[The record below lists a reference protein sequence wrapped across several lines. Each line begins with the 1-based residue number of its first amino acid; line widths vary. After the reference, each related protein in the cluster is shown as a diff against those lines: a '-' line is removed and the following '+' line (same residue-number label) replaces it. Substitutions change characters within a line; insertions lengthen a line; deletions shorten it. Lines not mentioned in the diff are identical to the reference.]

1 MTTKRRK
8 RKKRRSGIKIRRE
21 TLHDL
26 CLLGFVLVC
35 AVILFAVSQT
45 LLRSYV
51 KKHDDGKILSGVYVG
66 NTDVSRMS
74 SSEAMEAVQKEI
86 TNYGAIVVTVEI
98 AEGKEIEATL
108 QELGLSSPTLKD
120 AVEDAV
126 QYGRKGNTTQSY
138 KLIKKAEK
146 KKLEHHIPLEY
157 EVEQQAASKVL
168 TSRAQEVLDV
178 PVDAAIVQGPEG
190 IQVTEAQKGEV
201 LNTEKTIENLNQF
214 LNEDWDG
221 RPGNIQA
228 VIEKK
233 DAPVTAEDLAGLTDI
248 LGSFTTYYGESGEG
262 RTQNVETA
270 AKHLNGILLRPGE
283 EQSANE
289 AMEPYTFENGY
300 AEADSYESNTVVQTM
315 GGGICQVS
323 STLYN
328 ALLYAELEIV
338 ERYPH
343 SMLVSYV
350 EPSKDAA
357 IADDQLDLVF
367 KNNLNSPVYIQAV
380 LEEGNLTFNIY
391 GKETRSP
398 GRTLAF
404 ISESEESED
413 TSGKRFTATENY
425 IGYLALQSY
434 AHPEITAQLWKVVTE
449 DGQEV
454 SRDVINYSQYMAAP
468 ETYGVGVL
476 SDDPAE
482 TDKMNSAIMTQDE
495 ETIRNTM
502 NEILYGPAET
512 ETDYEEPNYEEPN
525 YEEPDYGESEY

>member
-1 MTTKRRK
+1 MAAKRKRR
-8 RKKRRSGIKIRRE
+8 RRRHKIRQE
-21 TLHDL
+21 TLRDL

-35 AVILFAVSQT
+35 AVILFAVSQI
-45 LLRSYV
+45 LLRGYV

-66 NTDVSRMS
+66 NTNVSRMNS
-74 SSEAMEAVQKEI
+74 KEALEAVQKEI
-86 TNYGAIVVTVEI
+86 TNSGAVMITVDI
-98 AEGKEIEATL
+98 AEGKTIEASL
-108 QELGLSSPTLKD
+108 QEMGLSVPTLKD
-120 AVEDAV
+120 AVEEAV
-126 QYGRKGNTTQSY
+126 KYGKKGSTTQSY

-157 EVEQQAASKVL
+157 EIDEQAASEIL
-168 TSRAQEVLDV
+168 TSRAKELLDV
-178 PVDAAIVQGPEG
+178 PVNAAIVQGPEG
-190 IQVTEAQKGEV
+190 IQVTESKEGEV
-201 LNTEKTIENLNQF
+201 LNTERTIENLNQF
-214 LNEDWDG
+214 LNENWDG
-221 RPGNIQA
+221 RPGTIKA
-228 VIEKK
+228 IIEKQ
-233 DAPVTAEDLAGLTDI
+233 DAPVTAEELAGLTDL
-248 LGSFTTYYGESGEG
+248 LGSYTTYYGESGDG
-262 RTQNVETA
+262 RMQNVETGA
-270 AKHLNGILLRPGE
+270 NHLNGILLQPGE

-289 AMEPYTFENGY
+289 AMEPYTLENGY

-357 IADDQLDLVF
+357 IADDLLDLVF
-367 KNNLNSPVYIQAV
+367 KNNLDSPVYIQAV
-380 LEEGNLTFNIY
+380 LADGNLTFNIY

-398 GRTLAF
+398 GRELAF
-404 ISESEESED
+404 ISDSTESED
-413 TSGKRFTATENY
+413 TEGKRFVATENY
-425 IGYLALQSY
+425 IGYMAIQSY

-476 SDDPAE
+476 SDDPAQTE
-482 TDKMNSAIMTQDE
+482 RMNSAILTQDE
-495 ETIRNTM
+495 ETIQNTM
-502 NEILYGPAET
+502 NEILYGPADTGTDTVNVEAET
-512 ETDYEEPNYEEPN
+512 
-525 YEEPDYGESEY
+525 GQ

>member
-1 MTTKRRK
+1 MAAKRR
-8 RKKRRSGIKIRRE
+8 RRRRRYKIRRE

-26 CLLGFVLVC
+26 CRLGFVLVC
-35 AVILFAVSQT
+35 AVILFAGSQM

-74 SSEAMEAVQKEI
+74 SKDAMEAVQKEI
-86 TNYGAIVVTVEI
+86 TNCGTAIITVEL
-98 AEGKEIEATL
+98 AEGRTIEASL
-108 QELGLSSPTLKD
+108 QELGFSSPMLKD
-120 AVEDAV
+120 AVDEAV
-126 QYGRKGNTTQSY
+126 QYGRKGNITQSY
-138 KLIKKAEK
+138 KLMKKAEK

-157 EVEQQAASKVL
+157 EVEQQTASKIL
-168 TSRAQEVLDV
+168 TSRAKEVLDI
-178 PVDAAIVQGPEG
+178 PVNAAIVQSPEG
-190 IQVTEAQKGEV
+190 IQITEAQKGEV
-201 LNTEKTIENLNQF
+201 LDTEETIENLNQF

-221 RPGNIQA
+221 KPGTVQA
-228 VIEKK
+228 VIEEQ
-233 DAPVTAEDLAGLTDI
+233 DAPVTVEDLAGLTDI
-248 LGSFTTYYGESGEG
+248 LGSYTTYYGESGDG
-262 RTQNVETA
+262 RVQNVETG
-270 AKHLNGILLRPGE
+270 AKHLNGILLQPGE

-367 KNNLNSPVYIQAV
+367 KNNLDSPVYIQAV

-398 GRTLAF
+398 GRTLTF
-404 ISESEESED
+404 ISESEESEN
-413 TSGKRFTATENY
+413 TEGKRFVATENY

-454 SRDVINYSQYMAAP
+454 SRDVINYSQYMASP

-476 SDDPAE
+476 SDDPAQTE
-482 TDKMNSAIMTQDE
+482 LMNSAILTQDE
-495 ETIRNTM
+495 GTIQSTM
-502 NEILYGPAET
+502 NEILYGPVETGNDAAAEIS
-512 ETDYEEPNYEEPN
+512 YEAEA
-525 YEEPDYGESEY
+525 DYGAQDYQ

>member
-1 MTTKRRK
+1 MR
-8 RKKRRSGIKIRRE
+8 
-21 TLHDL
+21 DL
-26 CLLGFVLVC
+26 CILGFVLVC
-35 AVILFAVSQT
+35 AVILFAASQIF
-45 LLRSYV
+45 LRSYV

-66 NTDVSRMS
+66 NTNVSRMS
-74 SSEAMEAVQKEI
+74 SKEATEAVEKEVA
-86 TNYGAIVVTVEI
+86 NCGAVMVTVEL
-98 AEGKEIEATL
+98 AEGKEIEASL
-108 QELGLSSPTLKD
+108 QELGLSSPTLKEAVKD
-120 AVEDAV
+120 AVH
-126 QYGRKGNTTQSY
+126 YGRKGSTTQSY
-138 KLIKKAEK
+138 KLIKKSEK

-157 EVEQQAASKVL
+157 EVEQQTASKVL
-168 TSRAQEVLDV
+168 AARAKELLDV
-178 PVDAAIVQGPEG
+178 PVDAAIVQGPDG
-190 IQVTEAQKGEV
+190 VQVTEAQEGEV
-201 LNTEKTIENLNQF
+201 LNTEKTIANLNEF

-221 RPGNIQA
+221 KTGTVQA

-233 DAPVTAEDLAGLTDI
+233 DAPVTEEDLAGLTDI
-248 LGSFTTYYGESGEG
+248 LGTYTTYYGESGDG
-262 RTQNVETA
+262 RVQNVETA
-270 AKHLNGILLRPGE
+270 AKHLNGILLQPGE

-357 IADDQLDLVF
+357 IADDLLDLVF
-367 KNNLNSPVYIQAV
+367 KNNLDSPVYIQAV
-380 LEEGNLTFNIY
+380 LEGGNLTFNIY

-398 GRTLAF
+398 GRTLEF
-404 ISESEESED
+404 ISESEESEG
-413 TSGKRFTATENY
+413 TEGKRFVATENY
-425 IGYLALQSY
+425 IGYMAIQSS

-476 SDDPAE
+476 SDDPAD
-482 TDKMNSAIMTQDE
+482 TDRMNNAILTQDE
-495 ETIRNTM
+495 TTIQNTM
-502 NEILYGPAET
+502 DEILYGPS
-512 ETDYEEPNYEEPN
+512 ETDYAAEDSYGTEADYAAESSYGIETDYAPEGSYETN
-525 YEEPDYGESEY
+525 DTAQEYQ

>member
-1 MTTKRRK
+1 MTTKKRRRK
-8 RKKRRSGIKIRRE
+8 RRIRIRRE
-21 TLHDL
+21 TMHDL
-26 CLLGFVLVC
+26 CLLGGTLVC

-45 LLRSYV
+45 LLRGYV

-66 NTDVSRMS
+66 NTDVSRMNS
-74 SSEAMEAVQKEI
+74 KEAMEAVQKEI
-86 TNYGAIVVTVEI
+86 KNYGAVMVTVEI
-98 AEGKEIEATL
+98 AEGKTVEVSL
-108 QELGLSSPTLKD
+108 QELNLSSPTLKD
-120 AVEDAV
+120 AVEEAV
-126 QYGRKGNTTQSY
+126 QYGKKGNITQSY
-138 KLIKKAEK
+138 KLIRKAEK
-146 KKLEHHIPLEY
+146 KKLEYHIPLEY
-157 EVEQQAASKVL
+157 EVEEQTASKIL

-178 PVDAAIVQGPEG
+178 PVNAAIVQSSEG
-190 IQVTEAQKGEV
+190 IQITESQEGEV
-201 LNTEKTIENLNQF
+201 LNTKKTIENLNQF
-214 LNEDWDG
+214 LNENWDG
-221 RPGNIQA
+221 KPGNVQA

-233 DAPVTAEDLAGLTDI
+233 SAPITVEDLTGLTDI
-248 LGSFTTYYGESGEG
+248 LGSYTTYYGESGEG
-262 RTQNVETA
+262 RVQNVETA
-270 AKHLNGILLRPGE
+270 AKHLDGILLRPGE

-357 IADDQLDLVF
+357 IADDLLDLVF
-367 KNNLNSPVYIQAV
+367 KNNLDSPVYIQAV

-398 GRTLAF
+398 GRILTF
-404 ISESEESED
+404 ISESKESENTD
-413 TSGKRFTATENY
+413 GKRFVATENA

-449 DGQEV
+449 DGQEI

-468 ETYGVGVL
+468 ETYGVGVV
-476 SDDPAE
+476 SDDPAQTE
-482 TDKMNSAIMTQDE
+482 QMNSAIMTQDE
-495 ETIRNTM
+495 ETIQNTI
-502 NEILYGPAET
+502 NKILYGST
-512 ETDYEEPNYEEPN
+512 GGDYEARKAV
-525 YEEPDYGESEY
+525 PDSMEQSRI